1 MRLRSFIILLTSTL
15 IVVLC
20 AFLPEIISW
29 RQDAKY
35 LDQVQFASVSDIRLE
50 FTDTERTL
58 KETIGI
64 LGEIRESQDIPV
76 ELASLKQDNV
86 QRIAGKT
93 IEAYRDAGLVAES
106 ASFVMQGINPM
117 LVYGT
122 GENRNNVF
130 WHVSFYD
137 YKLGLYVNFTI
148 DDRTGTVVSVDFG
161 HTNADEYTQQ
171 DMAYIL
177 GNFVETYLDAL
188 GEEFREY
195 DPEELLDQAKAPYDE
210 SYLANSIYY
219 FVDGY
224 RECSITFFVNQNGF
238 YTYIS

>member
-1 MRLRSFIILLTSTL
+1 MRLRSFIILLVSAAV
-15 IVVLC
+15 IVLC
-20 AFLPEIISW
+20 AYLPDIVSW

-35 LDQVQFASVSDIRLE
+35 NDQVQFATVSDIQLE
-50 FTDTERTL
+50 FTNADRTL

-64 LGEIRESQDIPV
+64 LGDVKETVDIPT
-76 ELASLKQDNV
+76 ELASMKEDKV
-86 QRIAGKT
+86 HRIAGEA
-93 IEAYRDAGLVAES
+93 IEDYREVGLVDQD
-106 ASFVMQGINPM
+106 ASFVMQSIVPI

-130 WHVSFYD
+130 WHIAFYD
-137 YKLGLYVNFTI
+137 YKLGLYVNFTV
-148 DDRTGTVVSVDFG
+148 DDRTGTVVSADFG
-161 HTNADEYTQQ
+161 HTGMESYNRQ
-171 DMAYIL
+171 DMEYIL
-177 GNFVETYLDAL
+177 LNFSEVYLEGL

-195 DPEELLDQAKAPYDE
+195 DSAELLEQAKAPYDE

-224 RECSITFFVNQNGF
+224 RECSITFFVNTTGF